1 MHVRI
6 FKLFSKCA
14 RLNWSNIKK
23 TSARRID
30 LNYLLQGIVLGFS
43 VKKILNAFN
52 HDVIVFCIV

>member
-1 MHVRI
+1 M
-6 FKLFSKCA
+6 CT

-30 LNYLLQGIVLGFS
+30 LIYLLQGIVLGFS